1 MQEIGICRK
10 WEKIGNQKKK
20 EIQKIRKAE
29 KRKSEKVGNLKMQE
43 IGISQKWE
51 KVGNQKKKEI
61 QKSIKAEKK
70 EIRESRKS
78 EKIGN

>member
-1 MQEIGICRK
+1 
-10 WEKIGNQKKK
+10 
-20 EIQKIRKAE
+20 
-29 KRKSEKVGNLKMQE
+29 MQE

>member
-1 MQEIGICRK
+1 
-10 WEKIGNQKKK
+10 
-20 EIQKIRKAE
+20 
-29 KRKSEKVGNLKMQE
+29 MQE

-61 QKSIKAEKK
+61 KKNRKAEKK

-78 EKIGN
+78 KKVGKQKSR